1 MNLMFTGTT
10 IAVAALA
17 AAGVASAQLAKQT
30 EPAQTTASVW
40 LDLIDAGDY
49 TASWQQAAE
58 YFQRAVPMQ
67 RWIGMAGAV
76 REPLGRVESRL
87 LKSTTAT
94 RQLPGAPDGDYV
106 VLQWRTRFEHK
117 ADAVETVTMQ
127 RGSDASEWRVVGY
140 FVK

>member
-17 AAGVASAQLAKQT
+17 AAGVASAQLARQT
-30 EPAQTTASVW
+30 EPAQAAASAW
-40 LDLIDAGDY
+40 IELINAGDY

-58 YFQRAVPMQ
+58 YFRRAVPMQ
-67 RWIGMAGAV
+67 RWTDMAGAV

-87 LKSTTAT
+87 LKSTAAT

-117 ADAVETVTMQ
+117 VDAVETVTMQ
-127 RGSDASEWRVVGY
+127 RGSAAARQ
-140 FVK
+140 